1 MGFLDTFY
9 IITGV
14 AFVVIPIII
23 ILIKLKDKKNNFSE
37 FIRYF
42 SIAVMIYI
50 IPFTLS
56 SNIINSGVNDKE
68 FLITMLWII
77 VGIAIFLGLISGL
90 VYYFIIKKSLK
101 ENSKIISFIYS
112 LGITGGYA
120 SCFYIVYGI
129 FLKYLLPLYKDSD
142 NLSFIITLFE
152 YPFVVYVIDLVLYLG
167 HFFNIFTITIILKY
181 NLNKIY
187 IILLIIFQSVL
198 YPLHL
203 AYVSSYII
211 GLIIV
216 IILMSIIE
224 IILGIIIYIK
234 YGRNKIDENEIDSNT
249 FKLNAI

>member
-90 VYYFIIKKSLK
+90 LYYFIIKKSL
-101 ENSKIISFIYS
+101 
-112 LGITGGYA
+112 
-120 SCFYIVYGI
+120 I